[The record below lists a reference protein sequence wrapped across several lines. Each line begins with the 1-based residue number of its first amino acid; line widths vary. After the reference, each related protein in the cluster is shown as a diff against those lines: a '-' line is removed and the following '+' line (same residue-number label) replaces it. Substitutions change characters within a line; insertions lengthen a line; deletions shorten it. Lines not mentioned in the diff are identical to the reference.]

1 MSQSKYE
8 GIQNELMD
16 FVPVSCFFLSL
27 LSVAEDYNEDYG
39 TRKSVDFIDAY
50 RTARKNG
57 WLGKDF
63 MMYNDVALLEYL
75 TGKKPVKTVY
85 EGNSLT
91 DMNVASNE
99 YTVTKYAKGKMTHF
113 RRRGYDVYLNSNTVK
128 NGNLV
133 AVYKYTF

>member
-50 RTARKNG
+50 RTSIKNG

-75 TGKKPVKTVY
+75 TGKKPVKKVY

>member
-50 RTARKNG
+50 RAARKNG

-75 TGKKPVKTVY
+75 TGKKPVKKVY

-133 AVYKYTF
+133 AVYKYIF